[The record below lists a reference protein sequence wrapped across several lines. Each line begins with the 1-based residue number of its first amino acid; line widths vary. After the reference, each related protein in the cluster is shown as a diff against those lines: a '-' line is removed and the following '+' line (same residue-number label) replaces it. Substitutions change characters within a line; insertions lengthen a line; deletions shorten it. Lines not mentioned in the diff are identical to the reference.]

1 MAFVCTCSGSR
12 AARTRVFNAF
22 SSVFLPSWKSMARL
36 VFPSRLELKRS
47 EGCFRAA
54 PFGGLVSHSF
64 EQEILLVS
72 DAEPMSKS
80 LIIAIIASLVSTLV
94 NAKPYTQRRT
104 KVQPRSQI
112 ACTVVGCHP
121 VPLGCVPRPG
131 RTWSGLPS
139 GFDVIVCPPGAR
151 AVR

>member
-1 MAFVCTCSGSR
+1 
-12 AARTRVFNAF
+12 
-22 SSVFLPSWKSMARL
+22 MARL

-47 EGCFRAA
+47 EGSFRAA

-151 AVR
+151 PVR